1 VKISICKT
9 MLLKRYAAAC
19 LHAVLTNLSYVQS
32 AQHSTICKLPCVC
45 CPAGAEE
52 LQKRLA
58 LMQKEQK
65 LIQEEAQAAVL
76 EAAAAAPAVM
86 AGAHVGHADGA
97 AAAAGKERV
106 LEVRPYGTMQCV
118 AAACFEVIFLA
129 ATLMVW
135 CAVLHPAAL

>member
-1 VKISICKT
+1 
-9 MLLKRYAAAC
+9 MLPWHARLTSNLLLHHDAC
-19 LHAVLTNLSYVQS
+19 M
-32 AQHSTICKLPCVC
+32 LPV
-45 CPAGAEE
+45 PLLLLPPGAEE

-106 LEVRPYGTMQCV
+106 LEVRPT
-118 AAACFEVIFLA
+118 A
-129 ATLMVW
+129 
-135 CAVLHPAAL
+135 